1 MEFDKLEHPLQF
13 KKIPADYPVIAMD
26 SFKHI
31 HGWPCILSFIK
42 RFALF
47 VFYLLIETWLQE
59 MPISSTELH

>member
-1 MEFDKLEHPLQF
+1 VEFDKLEHPLQF

-31 HGWPCILSFIK
+31 HDWPCILSFIK

-47 VFYLLIETWLQE
+47 VFYLLIET
-59 MPISSTELH
+59 